1 MKDFKKMLKL
11 TWKRYAIWI
20 ILLAFFFTL
29 LNTLG
34 TKNNF
39 KWEQKSLIDPVIEME
54 RDLGKESK
62 YLSDGKLDKDFF
74 EKSEKLA
81 KEYAKKYNLKEEEE
95 KTFEESYNLEPIEEK
110 NDLWEKYSIY
120 NNYLRSMEYFKS
132 GKYLVIEKLLSS
144 MAISLVFIIIAS
156 IGLTSIE
163 DSLNYYDF
171 TRMLPWSKKKEF
183 LMKVGIALI
192 FGLAL
197 FIINTVI
204 IFITIK
210 GSAFSEIV
218 SFAGF
223 PTFLLKCIIS
233 FVSAS
238 LVGVSLGLLAGNFIG
253 HIGLGIIAVGFIE
266 WFKLIV
272 FSFLTIF
279 GDGYAARLN
288 ERYYEFKEGLTP
300 AAKTFLSLT
309 NANFEQISTIWAG
322 LVVAIIIATCAYFLI
337 GKSSAE
343 RSGYMVKNKVLSEI
357 CKWSGILSLT
367 SILFVILTGMISS
380 DGTNMIIRILAYGL
394 SLLISYKLFDILFK
408 IRLKF

>member
-20 ILLAFFFTL
+20 ILVAFFFTL

-34 TKNNF
+34 IKNNF

-81 KEYAKKYNLKEEEE
+81 KEYAEKYNLKEEEE
-95 KTFEESYNLEPIEEK
+95 KTFEESYDIEPIEEK
-110 NDLWEKYSIY
+110 NNIWEKYSIY

-163 DSLNYYDF
+163 ESLNYYDF
-171 TRMLPWSKKKEF
+171 TRMLPWSKEKEF

-204 IFITIK
+204 VFITIK
-210 GSAFSEIV
+210 GSAFSEIA

-223 PTFLLKCIIS
+223 PSFLLKCIIS

-272 FSFLTIF
+272 YSFLTIF

-288 ERYYEFKEGLTP
+288 EHYYKFKEGLTP
-300 AAKTFLSLT
+300 AAKTFLSLI

-322 LVVAIIIATCAYFLI
+322 LIVAIIIATCAYFLI

>member
-1 MKDFKKMLKL
+1 MKDFNKMLKL

-20 ILLAFFFTL
+20 ILVAFFFTL

-34 TKNNF
+34 IKNNF

-62 YLSDGKLDKDFF
+62 HLSDGKLDKDFF
-74 EKSEKLA
+74 EKSEKLS
-81 KEYAKKYNLKEEEE
+81 KEYAEKYNLKEDEE
-95 KTFEESYNLEPIEEK
+95 KTFEESYDIEPIEEK
-110 NDLWEKYSIY
+110 NNLWDKYSTY
-120 NNYLRSMEYFKS
+120 NNYLRSREYFKD
-132 GKYLVIEKLLSS
+132 GKYLVIEKLTSS

-163 DSLNYYDF
+163 ESLNYYDF

-183 LMKVGIALI
+183 LMKVGIALV

-204 IFITIK
+204 VFITIK
-210 GSAFSEIV
+210 GSVFSEIA

-223 PTFLLKCIIS
+223 STFLLKCIIS

-288 ERYYEFKEGLTP
+288 EHYYEFKEGLTP
-300 AAKTFLSLT
+300 AAKTFLSLM

>member
-20 ILLAFFFTL
+20 ILVAFFFTL

-34 TKNNF
+34 IKNNF

-54 RDLGKESK
+54 RDLGKESIH
-62 YLSDGKLDKDFF
+62 LSDGKLDKDFF

-81 KEYAKKYNLKEEEE
+81 KEYAEKYNLKEDEE
-95 KTFEESYNLEPIEEK
+95 KTFEESYDIEPIEEK
-110 NDLWEKYSIY
+110 NNLWDKYSTY
-120 NNYLRSMEYFKS
+120 NNYLRSREYFKD

-163 DSLNYYDF
+163 ESLNYYDF

-204 IFITIK
+204 VFITIK
-210 GSAFSEIV
+210 GSAFSEIA

-223 PTFLLKCIIS
+223 PSFLLKCIIS

-272 FSFLTIF
+272 YSFLTIF

-288 ERYYEFKEGLTP
+288 EHYYKFKEGLTP
-300 AAKTFLSLT
+300 AAKTFLSLM
-309 NANFEQISTIWAG
+309 NANFEQISTIWSG

-367 SILFVILTGMISS
+367 SILFMVVTGLIGF
-380 DGTNMIIRILAYGL
+380 DGLNIIIRILAYGL